1 MGVVFLLSLALG
13 PNIFILFVKLF
24 VYSLIGNDAQIYT
37 LPGPKTKQKK
47 QSHCLDLNRQ
57 MLIMDNYYACYMF
70 GSSA

>member
-1 MGVVFLLSLALG
+1 MGVIFLLSLALC
-13 PNIFILFVKLF
+13 PNIFTLFVKLF
-24 VYSLIGNDAQIYT
+24 VYCLIGNDAQIYT
-37 LPGPKTKQKK
+37 LPGPKKNKK